1 MKLLSLLLLVFI
13 PLSVVVYFWV
23 RRLDHI
29 QANHPEYLGEDLFD
43 DEDKIHVE

>member
-23 RRLDHI
+23 RGLDHM
-29 QANHPEYLGEDLFD
+29 QANHTKYLGDDLFD
-43 DEDKIHVE
+43 EEDKIHVE